1 MKKGVL
7 IGIIAAVA
15 ITGGIFTVRSCKFI
29 DTGKVGIVYNLQRQE
44 FRKKHFLLD

>member
-29 DTGKVGIVYNLQRQE
+29 DTEKLELYTTTKTE